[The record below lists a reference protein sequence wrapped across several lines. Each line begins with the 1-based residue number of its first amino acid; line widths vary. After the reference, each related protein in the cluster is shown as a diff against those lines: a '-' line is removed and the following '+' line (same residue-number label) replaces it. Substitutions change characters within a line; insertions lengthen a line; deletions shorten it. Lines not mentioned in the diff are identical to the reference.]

1 MQKKIFKTIN
11 KMVNLNVFFYDNI
24 NFFLV
29 IMVLIF
35 YI

>member
-29 IMVLIF
+29 IMVLSF